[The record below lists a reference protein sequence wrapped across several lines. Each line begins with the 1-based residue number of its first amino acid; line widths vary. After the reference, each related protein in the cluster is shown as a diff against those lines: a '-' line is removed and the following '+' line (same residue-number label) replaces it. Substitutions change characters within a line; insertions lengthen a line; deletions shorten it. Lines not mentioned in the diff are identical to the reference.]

1 MITADHE
8 TRQQVLIYASAIAA
22 DPSDVISVVVGA
34 GPLLDWL
41 EAAVSEADFRLRC
54 AAMERHHH
62 NAFCAGTCQGMSPEK
77 FVAGA
82 LALYLFVTGAFEV
95 PDGFFTETISPEAA

>member
-54 AAMERHHH
+54 SAMERHHY
-62 NAFCAGTCQGMSPEK
+62 NCFAAGTCQGISPEK

-82 LALYLFVTGAFEV
+82 CAMYVFVTGAIEV
-95 PDGFFTETISPEAA
+95 PDGFFTEPEAA